1 VRFYFLIII
10 LVFYSLNAFSI
21 HLDAVTGYGMDTKG
35 GLDGRVIKVTNLKP
49 SGKGSLRWAVTQK
62 GPRLVVFEVAGVID
76 LEKSSISIVDPHLT
90 IAGETAPDP
99 GITIIR
105 GGLVVRTSDVR
116 ITHLMVRP
124 GDNRE
129 QKRSGWESDAIAVT
143 GRNAYRV
150 HIDHCSLTWAVD
162 ENASASGPRD
172 KGHDATSKQVT
183 FSNSIIAEALDY
195 ATHKKGKHS
204 KGFIIHDYVR
214 DVAVIGNLFAHND
227 RRNPYFKSHSNGV
240 VINNFMYNLG
250 NAAVQLGYV
259 RDEYLGSGLKPGN
272 PKVTVEGNVLIYGR
286 DTYSDLPLVSYQGE
300 AYLHDNQV
308 LNLNNEAMPQ
318 IHGDII
324 QKSKRIEWPQGYKA
338 LASKDLGQAMLDTV
352 GARPWSRDPIDKR
365 IVDSVNSRTGRII
378 DSQESVGGYPSY
390 EPSRRKLTVPATG
403 RAAWLKSLQTSTSAA
418 QKD

>member
-124 GDNRE
+124 GDNR
-129 QKRSGWESDAIAVT
+129 SDAIAVT

-195 ATHKKGKHS
+195 A
-204 KGFIIHDYVR
+204 
-214 DVAVIGNLFAHND
+214 LFAHND